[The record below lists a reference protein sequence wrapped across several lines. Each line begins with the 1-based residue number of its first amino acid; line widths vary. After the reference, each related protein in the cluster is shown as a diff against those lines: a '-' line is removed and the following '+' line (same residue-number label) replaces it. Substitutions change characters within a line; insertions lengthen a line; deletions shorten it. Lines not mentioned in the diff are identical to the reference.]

1 MSSRTLERSR
11 ASKFAIWLTALT
23 LLALF
28 SAAFL
33 SAPAKASHTI
43 RPAWVPQQL
52 SPYYSPP
59 AGYPGPDAFVSTP
72 ATRCNQGPHPW
83 GSQGGTYLLWLYLHH
98 WYPRGEN
105 WGIYNCRLPSL
116 HSEGR
121 ALDFHLENTDPYDKA
136 HGDQIFLWFIRQDAA
151 GNSAAMARRF
161 GVQEIIWNC
170 AIWSV
175 NGGLRTYY
183 RCDPNDPGFSRD
195 RTRRHENHVHIGQNP
210 YGAGGYTTAYTGY
223 RLIHRPPPPP

>member
-1 MSSRTLERSR
+1 MSTRTAGWSRSSR
-11 ASKFAIWLTALT
+11 FVIWLTAVASLA
-23 LLALF
+23 ALF
-28 SAAFL
+28 SALLF

-43 RPAWVPQQL
+43 RPGWFPEQL
-52 SPYYSPP
+52 SPYYRPLW
-59 AGYPGPDAFVSTP
+59 GIPGADPFVSTR
-72 ATRCNQGPHPW
+72 ATRCTGQAA
-83 GSQGGTYLLWLYLHH
+83 GGTYLLLRYLQR

-121 ALDFHLENTDPYDKA
+121 AVDFHLENTDPYDKA
-136 HGDQIFLWFIRQDAA
+136 HGDQIFYWFLREDYGGTA
-151 GNSAAMARRF
+151 AAMARRW

-195 RTRRHENHVHIGQNP
+195 RTLRHEDHVHIGQNP

-223 RLIHRPPPPP
+223 RPCGYGHPGCPF